1 MENNTVVTENTQPA
15 EVGSG
20 LTTEQ
25 LQEEQNARERYQK
38 SVNPDADTSSNVPEG
53 YNPDGTPIEK
63 KEVNWETKYQEL
75 EIQHQLATN
84 PNLYQTDSGVYDAS
98 DIIEDFKATG
108 VLSNEYRQEL
118 LSTGLTNE
126 QIDEAVAKFGG
137 TVKEPSTKSKDD
149 AQQAGSFNVKKF
161 EAEYTNTGRL
171 SEESYSELS
180 KLGFSKRDVDIYV
193 NGQKEIARNF
203 TNTLYEKVGGEQAY
217 AELIQ
222 WSASNLDKATIERY
236 NEAVSSNDRDAII
249 SLVEYARFKKEG
261 TTATNTKP
269 NRISGD
275 SSDVPAFAPF
285 RDKTEWQRA
294 TSNKNYGKDIKYTN
308 MVDNRYLVA
317 RRQGLI

>member
-1 MENNTVVTENTQPA
+1 MENNTVVTENTQPT

-25 LQEEQNARERYQK
+25 LQEEQNARERYQQ
-38 SVNPDADTSSNVPEG
+38 SINPDANTSTVPEG

-84 PNLYQTDSGVYDAS
+84 PNLYQTDNGVYDAT
-98 DIIEDFKATG
+98 DIINDFKATG

-137 TVKEPSTKSKDD
+137 IIKEPSTKSKDD
-149 AQQAGSFNVKKF
+149 AQQSGSFNVKKF
-161 EAEYTNTGRL
+161 EAEYANTGRL
-171 SEESYSELS
+171 SEESYNELS

-217 AELIQ
+217 AELVQ
-222 WSASNLDKATIERY
+222 WSATNLDKATIERY
-236 NEAVSSNDRDAII
+236 NEAVSSNDRDAIL

-285 RDKTEWQRA
+285 KDKTEWQRA

>member
-1 MENNTVVTENTQPA
+1 MDNNTVVTENTQPV
-15 EVGSG
+15 ESGSG

-25 LQEEQNARERYQK
+25 LQEEQNARERYQQ
-38 SVNPDADTSSNVPEG
+38 SINPDADSSTVPEG
-53 YNPDGTPIEK
+53 YNPDGTPIEE
-63 KEVNWETKYQEL
+63 KEVNWENKYQEL

-84 PNLYQTDSGVYDAS
+84 PNLYQTDNGVYDAS
-98 DIIEDFKATG
+98 DIIEDFKSTG

-126 QIDEAVAKFGG
+126 QIDEAIVKFGG
-137 TVKEPSTKSKDD
+137 TVKEPSTKDD
-149 AQQAGSFNVKKF
+149 TQQAGSFNVRKF
-161 EAEYTNTGRL
+161 EAEYATTGKL
-171 SEESYSELS
+171 SEESYNELS

-217 AELIQ
+217 AELVQ

-236 NEAVSSNDRDAII
+236 NEAVSSNDREAII

-261 TTATNTKP
+261 STPTNTKP

-285 RDKTEWQRA
+285 KDKTEWQRA
-294 TSNKNYGKDIKYTN
+294 TANKNYGKDIKYTN